1 MVVNDDAHILEV
13 RVAVELFAG
22 KPAPTG
28 GAGALNIGET
38 MSQAVLAK
46 ETNRRQLQQIISG
59 LSDGVILAEVDQSI
73 LWANEAALLMHGV
86 EKVEE
91 LGANTQEYAARFALR
106 YRNNHPLVLE
116 NYPLSRVAD
125 GEEFSDVVVEV
136 TPTGDEEKTWVHRL
150 RSLVLTDASGEPEL
164 LVLILSDATEWA
176 SAEQRFEKTFNANP
190 APAVICRLSDLRY
203 IKVNQGFLEMTGYS
217 RDQVIG
223 RSVYELDVLEQ
234 AENKDL
240 AVKRLGEGSTIPQMQ
255 AELKLPEGGSKLVIV
270 AGQPLDMNEEDC
282 MLFSFTD
289 LEPRRK
295 AETALR
301 QSEERFAKSFRL
313 TPVPT
318 LVCNAANRQVVDIN
332 EAFMNITGY
341 ISEELIGK
349 SIEDIDFIDSPQA
362 STQLF
367 TTLEKAGN
375 LDGLDLKI
383 RKKGSEVIDCVLSA
397 DTVSIQD
404 VPCYLL
410 VLMNI
415 TERKRSELELV
426 AAIEEVMQD
435 ASWFSQTLIEKLA
448 NAKSVNS
455 PNVPNISFT
464 DLTARERD
472 VLGLICEGLADK
484 EIASRLKLAPNTVR
498 NHVATVYSKLGVHS
512 RSAAIVWARERG
524 LFAGE
529 LRVKKPK

>member
-1 MVVNDDAHILEV
+1 MTQD
-13 RVAVELFAG
+13 
-22 KPAPTG
+22 
-28 GAGALNIGET
+28 
-38 MSQAVLAK
+38 VLAK

-59 LSDGVILAEVDQSI
+59 LSDGVILAEVDQTI
-73 LWANEAALLMHGV
+73 LWANEAALTMHGV
-86 EKVEE
+86 GDVMG
-91 LGANTQEYAARFALR
+91 LGANGQQYAERFALR
-106 YRNNHPLVLE
+106 YRNNHPVLTD
-116 NYPLSRVAD
+116 NYPLARAAAGD
-125 GEEFSDVVVEV
+125 EFSDVVVEV
-136 TPTGDEEKTWVHRL
+136 TPTADEEKTWVHRL
-150 RSLVLTDASGEPEL
+150 RSLVITDSHGEAEL

-203 IKVNQGFLEMTGYS
+203 IKVNQGFLEMTGYN

-223 RSVYELDVLEQ
+223 KSVYELDVLEQ
-234 AENKDL
+234 AERKDL
-240 AVKRLGEGSTIPQMQ
+240 AIQRLGEGATIPQMQ
-255 AELKLPEGGSKLVIV
+255 AELRLPEGGSKLVIV

-282 MLFSFTD
+282 MLFSFMD

-295 AETALR
+295 AEIALR

-318 LVCNAANRQVVDIN
+318 LVCNAGNHQVVDVN
-332 EAFMNITGY
+332 EAFMSITGY
-341 ISEELIGK
+341 TSEELIGK
-349 SIEDIDFIDSPQA
+349 SIEDIDFIDSAQA
-362 STQLF
+362 GAQLF
-367 TTLEKAGN
+367 ARLEKAGN
-375 LDGLDLKI
+375 LDGQDLKV
-383 RKKGSEVIDCVLSA
+383 RKKGHEVIDCVVSA
-397 DTVSIQD
+397 DTVIIQD

-410 VLMNI
+410 VMMNI

-455 PNVPNISFT
+455 ASQSNVAFT

-529 LRVKKPK
+529 LRVKNKP

>member
-1 MVVNDDAHILEV
+1 
-13 RVAVELFAG
+13 
-22 KPAPTG
+22 
-28 GAGALNIGET
+28 
-38 MSQAVLAK
+38 MSQDVLAK

-59 LSDGVILAEVDQSI
+59 LSDGIILAEVDQTI
-73 LWANEAALLMHGV
+73 LWANDAALTMHGV
-86 EKVEE
+86 DDVAA
-91 LGANTQEYAARFALR
+91 LGANTLEYAERFALR
-106 YRNNHPLVLE
+106 YRNNHPLPAE
-116 NYPLSRVAD
+116 NYPLARAAA
-125 GEEFSDVVVEV
+125 GEEFSDVVVDV
-136 TPTGDEEKTWVHRL
+136 TPTAAPEKTWVHRL
-150 RSLVLTDASGEPEL
+150 RSLVIRDARGEPEW
-164 LVLILSDATEWA
+164 LVLILADATEWA
-176 SAEQRFEKTFNANP
+176 SAEQRFEKTFSANP

-203 IKVNQGFLEMTGYS
+203 IKVNQGFLEMTGYN

-223 RSVYELDVLEQ
+223 RSVYELDVLEH
-234 AENKDL
+234 AERRDL
-240 AVKRLGEGSTIPQMQ
+240 AIQRLADGATIPQMQ
-255 AELKLPEGGSKLVIV
+255 AELRLPEGGSKLVIV

-295 AETALR
+295 AEIALR

-318 LVCNAANRQVVDIN
+318 LVCNAANRQVLDIN
-332 EAFMNITGY
+332 EAFMTITGY
-341 ISEELIGK
+341 TSEELIGK
-349 SIEDIDFIDSPQA
+349 SVEDIDFIDSQQA
-362 STQLF
+362 AAQLF
-367 TTLEKAGN
+367 VTLEKAGN
-375 LDGLDLKI
+375 LDGQDLKV
-383 RKKGSEVIDCVLSA
+383 RKKGNEVIDCVVSA
-397 DTVSIQD
+397 DTVTLQD

-410 VLMNI
+410 VMMNI

-455 PNVPNISFT
+455 PHRPNVSFT

-529 LRVKKPK
+529 LRVKGKK